1 MTYGEVIKR
10 CDELVPNSLSAEY
23 KMQLLFEFECD
34 IMLKVML
41 LSQTEVDEVPEPNAD
56 TELTV
61 RRPHSKIYRLWL
73 CSVLH
78 KSNGDYDDAANITAD
93 FDTALREF
101 VQWYGRTVAPGRMQ
115 AVFKGYYLSAYAI
128 AVKYGFT
135 GTEEQ
140 WLASLVGPK
149 GDAFTYE
156 DFTEEQLAALKGDTG
171 ADGYTPVRGVDY
183 WTDADKSKIA
193 ETAAENVVN
202 DYAIRETIYIGLNG
216 YCYSADGIAY
226 SILNLNIHN
235 EDDLKK
241 YNFVLLWDKDDEY
254 CCATHLNAFYS
265 LTGEVYLSTLVY
277 DSPRYEL
284 IWGTNYGI
292 DDAIDFVTTEI
303 VGDYLKDYYGVLSVD
318 KTALLGDIGD
328 QTMKEYTDKQIGDIE
343 TALDNIIA
351 LQEAYTGG
359 ESA

>member
-1 MTYGEVIKR
+1 MTYGEVIKQ

-73 CSVLH
+73 CSMLH
-78 KSNGDYDDAANITAD
+78 KSNGDYEDAANVTTD

-149 GDAFTYE
+149 GDKGEAFTYE
-156 DFTEEQLAALKGDTG
+156 DFTEEQLAALKG
-171 ADGYTPVRGVDY
+171 ADGKDGGTYY
-183 WTDADKSKIA
+183 ECKQNIF
-193 ETAAENVVN
+193 N
-202 DYAIRETIYIGLNG
+202 
-216 YCYSADGIAY
+216 YCI
-226 SILNLNIHN
+226 
-235 EDDLKK
+235 
-241 YNFVLLWDKDDEY
+241 F
-254 CCATHLNAFYS
+254 F
-265 LTGEVYLSTLVY
+265 
-277 DSPRYEL
+277 
-284 IWGTNYGI
+284 
-292 DDAIDFVTTEI
+292 
-303 VGDYLKDYYGVLSVD
+303 
-318 KTALLGDIGD
+318 
-328 QTMKEYTDKQIGDIE
+328 
-343 TALDNIIA
+343 
-351 LQEAYTGG
+351 
-359 ESA
+359 